1 MTLVIL
7 FVLGT
12 IVGSFLNVLGLRWDS
27 KNFGGRSACPN
38 CAKMLHWHELIP
50 VLSFFLLKRKCS
62 SCGAPISWQYPII
75 EIWTGLIF
83 ASLFHIIDPL
93 NLLSFLNYLVLVAVF
108 SLYIVIT
115 IYDTRHKIIPDPLVY
130 LATGLSLLVP
140 LFLSDPTLLDWLAGP
155 IIFAFFGSIWLL
167 SRGRAMGFG
176 DAKLGLSVGLLL
188 GAAKGFS
195 AIIFAFWLGALVGLI
210 IILLTKL
217 GLPAQAGFING
228 DKGLTMKSEVP
239 FGPAI
244 VLGAWLA
251 LFFNLNLNHVLP
263 I

>member
-1 MTLVIL
+1 MALVIL

-12 IVGSFLNVLGLRWDS
+12 IVGSFLNVVGLRWDS
-27 KNFGGRSACPN
+27 KHFGGRSGCPH
-38 CAKMLHWHELIP
+38 CGKTLSWHELIP

-62 SCGAPISWQYPII
+62 GCQAPISWQYPII

-155 IIFAFFGSIWLL
+155 IIFAFFGSIWLF

-176 DAKLGLSVGLLL
+176 DAKLGLSVGLIL

-195 AIIFAFWLGALVGLI
+195 AIIFAFWLGALAAFV
-210 IILLTKL
+210 LLFAVKL
-217 GLPAQAGFING
+217 GFIKS

-251 LFFNLNLNHVLP
+251 LFFHLNFNHVLP